1 LARGL
6 HPDSGC
12 GLATRTEDIPNVY
25 NSADLGARHDS
36 PLAVGELSR
45 SGHPPYLQF
54 LEPGLYYLQCF
65 GTIALI
71 YATLVTLFFHIHPL
85 ISSQAEYWI
94 HLLPFVAALELL
106 LVMLAG
112 GGSARA
118 AGGCASC

>member
-1 LARGL
+1 VLR
-6 HPDSGC
+6 
-12 GLATRTEDIPNVY
+12 
-25 NSADLGARHDS
+25 
-36 PLAVGELSR
+36 
-45 SGHPPYLQF
+45 
-54 LEPGLYYLQCF
+54 
-65 GTIALI
+65 TIALI

-112 GGSARA
+112 EVRRVP

>member
-1 LARGL
+1 VGVVSQHAPRTSERLQTARTWALDTIRLLLWGNFRGL
-6 HPDSGC
+6 GI
-12 GLATRTEDIPNVY
+12 RQ
-25 NSADLGARHDS
+25 
-36 PLAVGELSR
+36 
-45 SGHPPYLQF
+45 YLQF

-112 GGSARA
+112 EVRRVP